1 MTSAS
6 TSGPNVR
13 NLILAPAIIS
23 FAITI
28 LRLVGELNQWS
39 PGVFSREAGGG
50 GSWLGISWLVPIFGA
65 YFAVKLVRDGYTP
78 KSNIKVILFAI
89 LGAAVSMGIMMA
101 FFSHGVT
108 DVLFVLASFVGAGAG
123 IALQRIAWPE
133 LFRTLLTYAFAARI
147 PVALVMLVVISGS
160 WGTHYDVAPPGGIP
174 EMSALATWFYI
185 GFVPQFTGWIM
196 FTTVIGSLAG
206 GIAAIA
212 MRAKAPEEAAQ
223 TS

>member
-1 MTSAS
+1 MTNASA
-6 TSGPNVR
+6 SGPNIR

-39 PGVFSREAGGG
+39 PLLFSREAGGG
-50 GSWLGISWLVPIFGA
+50 GALLGISWLVPVFGI

-89 LGAAVSMGIMMA
+89 LGATVSIGIMMA
-101 FFSHGVT
+101 FFSRGPT
-108 DVLFVLASFVGAGAG
+108 DTLAVLAMFVGAGVG

-133 LFRTLLTYAFAARI
+133 LFRTLLAYAFAARI
-147 PVALVMLVVISGS
+147 PVALVMLVAIFGS
-160 WGTHYDVAPPGGIP
+160 WGTHYDVPPPQGIP

-185 GFVPQFTGWIM
+185 GFVPQFTFWIM
-196 FTTVIGSLAG
+196 FTTVIGSLAA
-206 GIAAIA
+206 GITALA
-212 MRAKAPEEAAQ
+212 MKAKAPEQAAQ